1 MGTADSRLLNAA
13 KLGNTV
19 EVEQALRDGAN
30 VNACD
35 VVRVQKF
42 SRKLSFFI
50 FIQLTK
56 ESAMHR
62 AAEGGFVN
70 VIDILV
76 KAGGDL
82 NFPNTFGCT
91 PLHLAVQADSVPG
104 CQALMDRGALIE
116 AKDIVSF
123 ALS

>member
-1 MGTADSRLLNAA
+1 LRCGKGSKVFVFA
-13 KLGNTV
+13 KV
-19 EVEQALRDGAN
+19 E
-30 VNACD
+30 
-35 VVRVQKF
+35 
-42 SRKLSFFI
+42 FFHLI
-50 FIQLTK
+50 LQLTK

>member
-42 SRKLSFFI
+42 LFSRKLSFFI
-50 FIQLTK
+50 
-56 ESAMHR
+56 
-62 AAEGGFVN
+62 
-70 VIDILV
+70 
-76 KAGGDL
+76 
-82 NFPNTFGCT
+82 
-91 PLHLAVQADSVPG
+91 
-104 CQALMDRGALIE
+104 
-116 AKDIVSF
+116 
-123 ALS
+123 